1 MWIRKPARPIYTHQI
16 QDAMDGKFAA
26 VNSLLELS
34 QKLDA
39 LPETTA
45 VRVQKTLLANKLQST
60 FEDFQKLGVS
70 LPDLFA
76 KFQG

>member
-1 MWIRKPARPIYTHQI
+1 
-16 QDAMDGKFAA
+16 MDGKFSSLK
-26 VNSLLELS
+26 SLLELAE
-34 QKLDA
+34 KLDN

-45 VRVQKTLLANKLQST
+45 IKVQKTLLSNKLQSA

-76 KFQG
+76 KF

>member
-1 MWIRKPARPIYTHQI
+1 MWIRKPTRPIYTHQI

-45 VRVQKTLLANKLQST
+45 IKVQK
-60 FEDFQKLGVS
+60 
-70 LPDLFA
+70 
-76 KFQG
+76 